1 LSLKNNQ
8 ETSMLRRQAIC
19 AGSAALGSLFLTPSA
34 WGQKY
39 PSGPVTIVL
48 PLQAGSASDVA
59 VRHIAE
65 RLASRM
71 GTGFVVENV
80 AAAAGVVGL
89 EKLGRAKPDGQ
100 TVAALNN
107 SIMTILPHLQ
117 PQNVKV
123 DTRKDFLPITGI
135 ANIPTFFAVPKAST
149 IKTIKDLVE
158 RAKKE
163 PERLTYSSGGVGSPQ
178 HLATEMFR
186 SYTQTKLVHVPYRGA
201 TQAALAVATGEVDV
215 MSMALPLAQP
225 FLPDG
230 RVRLIGFCGL
240 ERHPQFRD
248 IPTLAEQGVAKYD
261 YSTWIGLF
269 LHKDVS
275 PAILEALRKE
285 AETIVNDK
293 SFQVQLIRS
302 GMDPWPRTPAQL
314 TGIVSNDYLKWQKVI
329 SDSKIQG
336 T

>member
-1 LSLKNNQ
+1 
-8 ETSMLRRQAIC
+8 MHRRHAIC
-19 AGSAALGSLFLTPSA
+19 ASSAALGSLFLAPSA
-34 WGQKY
+34 WAQKY
-39 PSGPVTIVL
+39 PPGPVTIVL

-71 GTGFVVENV
+71 GAGFVVENV

-89 EKLGRAKPDGQ
+89 EKLSRAKPDGL

-135 ANIPTFFAVPKAST
+135 ANIPTFFAVPKTST
-149 IKTIKDLVE
+149 IKTVKDLVE
-158 RAKKE
+158 QAKKQ
-163 PERLTYSSGGVGSPQ
+163 PDMLTYSSGGVGSPQ

-186 SYTQTKLVHVPYRGA
+186 SITQTKLTHVPYRGA
-201 TQAALAVATGEVDV
+201 TQAALAVATGEVSV

-225 FLPDG
+225 FLPEG
-230 RVRLIGFCGL
+230 RVRLIGFSGS

-248 IPTLAEQGVAKYD
+248 VPTLAEQGVTKYE

-275 PAILEALRKE
+275 PTILAALRQE
-285 AETIVNDK
+285 AETIVNEK
-293 SFQVQLIRS
+293 TFQTSLIRS

-314 TGIVSNDYLKWQKVI
+314 ESVVSADFLKYQKIVRDA
-329 SDSKIQG
+329 KIQG